1 MATGKL
7 LNDCFER
14 KIRLHSLSLSPIVV
28 RVCVCR
34 RNEWRED
41 RGRNF
46 FFSGMDCLFVGRF
59 SFLLSLFSVEW
70 LLCGGGWR
78 VLCVSVCL
86 CVSVAVC

>member
-1 MATGKL
+1 M
-7 LNDCFER
+7 ER
-14 KIRLHSLSLSPIVV
+14 GSRAK
-28 RVCVCR
+28 
-34 RNEWRED
+34 
-41 RGRNF
+41 F